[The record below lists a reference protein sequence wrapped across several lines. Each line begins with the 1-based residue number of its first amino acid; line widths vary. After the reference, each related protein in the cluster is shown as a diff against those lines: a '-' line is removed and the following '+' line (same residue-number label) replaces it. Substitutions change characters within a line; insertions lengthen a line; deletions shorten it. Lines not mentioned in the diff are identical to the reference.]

1 MIAIAQTL
9 AIALAFAAETPEAP
23 FRPAY
28 LDPKALDLT
37 GLSERYQAC
46 VGLIIED
53 AGLGRRGAAQWANE
67 GGGPPALHCLA
78 IGDLAAGFPKLAA
91 IRLVELAD
99 RTDAGDPAVRA
110 RIAAEATLAWLDASD
125 TASAGEALATA
136 KKLAPGD
143 PSLFVIEA
151 LVHEAAGKLSAAAEA
166 VTAAEKAGVRTANA
180 YLIRARAR
188 RAQGDHLAAAEDVA
202 AALNLEP
209 LNIDALTMRGDLAA
223 AGVTIEAY

>member
-1 MIAIAQTL
+1 MIAIA
-9 AIALAFAAETPEAP
+9 AALALAALTPEAP

-28 LDPKALDLT
+28 LDPKALDLS

-46 VGLIIED
+46 IALIVED
-53 AGLGRRGAAQWANE
+53 TELGRRGAEQWASE

-78 IGDLAAGFPKLAA
+78 IGDLAAGYPRLAA
-91 IRLVELAD
+91 IRLAELAE
-99 RTDAGDPAVRA
+99 RPDAGEPAIRA

-125 TASAGEALATA
+125 PAAAEEALATA
-136 KKLAPGD
+136 QQLAPED
-143 PSLFVIEA
+143 PSLLIIAA
-151 LVHEAAGKLSAAAEA
+151 LAYEAAGKLSAAAEA
-166 VTAAEKAGVRTANA
+166 VTTAEKAGLRTASA

-188 RAQGDHLAAAEDVA
+188 RAQGDHLSAAEDVA

-209 LNIDALTMRGDLAA
+209 LNIDALTLRGDLAA

>member
-1 MIAIAQTL
+1 MIAIA
-9 AIALAFAAETPEAP
+9 AALALVAMIPEAP

-53 AGLGRRGAAQWANE
+53 AELGRRGAAQWASE

-99 RTDAGDPAVRA
+99 RADAGEAAMRA

-125 TASAGEALATA
+125 PAAAAEALETA
-136 KKLAPGD
+136 QKLAPD
-143 PSLFVIEA
+143 DMSLLIIAA

-188 RAQGDHLAAAEDVA
+188 RTQGDHLAAAEDVA

-223 AGVTIEAY
+223 TGVTIEAY